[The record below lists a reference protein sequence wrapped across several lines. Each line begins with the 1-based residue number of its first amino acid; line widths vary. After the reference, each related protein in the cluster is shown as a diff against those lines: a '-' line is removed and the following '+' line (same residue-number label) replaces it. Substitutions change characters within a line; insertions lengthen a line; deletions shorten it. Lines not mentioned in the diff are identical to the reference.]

1 MLKPLEGSRWGI
13 PMNRTSLVGRVV
25 WMLLGAAGMLLT
37 GTVAEPAARSDRPA
51 ALKIGLLMDFSSGS
65 TEAARDRQRAF
76 DLAIKH
82 VNDGGGVFGRAVLV
96 AVGDTTANPDTA
108 VAVARR
114 LVQVEGVHAIVG
126 PNASV
131 NALLIAERVIGPA
144 GVPTISFSATSPKL
158 TAATDN
164 DFLFRTALSDIS
176 QGPVLARVT
185 RERGFNNVGLLYVDD
200 AWGQGLTGA
209 FRAAWGG
216 AIKAVAV
223 ERDQISFLAELRE
236 SASGGAQALVVIAF
250 ETAAGIMV
258 REAIDNGLYDRFT
271 FGDAAKRLS
280 LVRSIGGARL
290 GGMHGT
296 GPATSPDNPASAA
309 WEAAYIAEYG
319 ALPVLAYVKETY
331 DATVALALAAQAAG
345 GVNGAAIRD
354 QLRAVGGGPGT
365 VVTAGPQGLADGI
378 RILAQGG
385 EIDYEGAAGS
395 MDWDENGDLR
405 RGHIGIWRFTGDER
419 IEDIGAVPFVR

>member
-1 MLKPLEGSRWGI
+1 M
-13 PMNRTSLVGRVV
+13 GRVV

-37 GTVAEPAARSDRPA
+37 GTVAGPAAGLPDRPD

-65 TEAARDRQRAF
+65 TEAAKDRQRAF

-82 VNDGGGVFGRAVLV
+82 VNNGGGVFGRVV
-96 AVGDTTANPDTA
+96 AVAYGDTTANPETA
-108 VAVARR
+108 AVTRH
-114 LVQVEGVHAIVG
+114 LVEVEGVHAIVG
-126 PNASV
+126 PNASA
-131 NALLIAERVIGPA
+131 NALLLAERVIGPA

-158 TAATDN
+158 TAAADS

-176 QGPVLARVT
+176 QGPALARVT

-200 AWGQGLTGA
+200 GWGRGLART
-209 FRAAWGG
+209 FEAAWDGP
-216 AIKAVAV
+216 IKAVAV
-223 ERDQISFLAELRE
+223 ERGQTSFLAELRE
-236 SASGGAQALVVIAF
+236 SASEGAQALVVIAF

-271 FGDAAKRLS
+271 FGDAAKRQS

-290 GGMHGT
+290 GGMYGT
-296 GPATSPDNPASAA
+296 GPATAPGNTASAA
-309 WEAAYIAEYG
+309 WEAAYVAEYG

-345 GVNGAAIRD
+345 SGNGAAIRD
-354 QLRAVGGGPGT
+354 RLRTVGGGPGT
-365 VVTAGPQGLADGI
+365 VVSAGPQGVADAL

-405 RGHIGIWRFTGDER
+405 RGHIGIWRFAGDER